1 MFGSAA
7 FHMQD
12 SDTME
17 YVNQYPI
24 HRDKT
29 GRITAFYQV
38 EGWSFNFFAVQH
50 KSLQESKFLEDD
62 GYQYYQIFKHQHM
75 ADEQLMKKLDRFEKN
90 ILRESNIVR
99 NNFCGRLIRIIPL
112 IPRKYV
118 VFDATTYLHGTII
131 PMQGNARS
139 LLIFHDLKKGKLTK

>member
-1 MFGSAA
+1 
-7 FHMQD
+7 
-12 SDTME
+12 ME

-50 KSLQESKFLEDD
+50 KSLEKSEFLEDD
-62 GYQYYQIFKHQHM
+62 GYQYYQLFKHQHM
-75 ADEQLMKKLDRFEKN
+75 ADKIVRKQIASFERN
-90 ILRESNIVR
+90 ILTQSNIPQK
-99 NNFCGRLIRIIPL
+99 NFCGRLIRIIPL
-112 IPRKYV
+112 IPGKYV

>member
-12 SDTME
+12 SDTIE

-24 HRDKT
+24 HRDKA

-50 KSLQESKFLEDD
+50 KSLQKSKFLEDD
-62 GYQYYQIFKHQHM
+62 GYQFYQMFKHQHM
-75 ADEQLMKKLDRFEKN
+75 ADKIVRPKIASFERN
-90 ILRESNIVR
+90 ILTQSNIPHK
-99 NNFCGRLIRIIPL
+99 NFCGRLIRIIPL
-112 IPRKYV
+112 IPGKYV

-131 PMQGNARS
+131 PKQGKGRS